1 MVATWQ
7 RADEFIDVLDVPLG
21 GVAGQEVLRQER
33 ELSTVIESLL
43 VLKPLGSKAGVG
55 QRWNGLFVAG
65 HVGALAGLTVTWMK
79 GVWR

>member
-1 MVATWQ
+1 MVATFQ

-21 GVAGQEVLRQER
+21 GVAGQEVLGQER

-55 QRWNGLFVAG
+55 QRRNGLFEAG

>member
-1 MVATWQ
+1 MVATFQ

-55 QRWNGLFVAG
+55 QRRNGLFEAG

-79 GVWR
+79 YVWR